1 MKLKKRN
8 DNYRNARREKI
19 SVGIHPSF
27 QRMMDQVAPWVTE
40 TQIAV
45 NPATAELRAAI
56 AAVIAGEAL
65 TAEQEKWI
73 FAFQV
78 LPCNRAKMEARMRD
92 CNQLQ

>member
-1 MKLKKRN
+1 MKIKKRN
-8 DNYRNARREKI
+8 DNYRNARKI

-27 QRMMDQVAPWVTE
+27 QRMMDQIEPWVTE

-56 AAVIAGEAL
+56 AAAIANEQL

-78 LPCNRAKMEARMRD
+78 LPCNRAKMEARMRQ
-92 CNQLQ
+92 CTQLQ